1 MFCFLY
7 EGYQGFCNLLSFSD
21 SDLGTVFCL
30 YGLERREVR
39 QRIHLGLLAV
49 LIAVGNKGPYFKFT
63 QNQFHLWLHQYQSDQ
78 ETSSILF
85 DQDLI

>member
-7 EGYQGFCNLLSFSD
+7 EGYQGFCNLQSFSD
-21 SDLGTVFCL
+21 SDLDTDVCL
-30 YGLERREVR
+30 CGLEQHEVQ

-63 QNQFHLWLHQYQSDQ
+63 QNRFHLWLNRCQSDQ
-78 ETSSILF
+78 ETSSNLF
-85 DQDLI
+85 GRDLI